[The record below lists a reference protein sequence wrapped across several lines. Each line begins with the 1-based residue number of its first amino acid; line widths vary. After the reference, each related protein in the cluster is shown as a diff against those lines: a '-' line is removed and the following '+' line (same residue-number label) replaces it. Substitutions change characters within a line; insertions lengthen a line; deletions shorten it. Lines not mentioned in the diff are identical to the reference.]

1 MNINIILNALIHIL
15 ILVLLFSFFINNKND
30 TNSII
35 FILAVTTVFICYLLE
50 FVRKPSV
57 NCCVDKECCKDKE
70 CCVDN
75 NLVNRNN
82 NLGNTIENF
91 SSPIEYKVSDYDG
104 IDVRKVAKEKKK
116 TNLRNTVKLLSNVGA
131 VTPTGLEGNYVE
143 DPLYQAHSPLIDG
156 TKDGKRALFMLTYN
170 QSSPDCCPST
180 YSSSTGCVCTTQNQR
195 DFVKTRGHNRSK
207 FTYPGI

>member
-15 ILVLLFSFFINNKND
+15 ILVLLFSFFINNKNE

-50 FVRKPSV
+50 FVRKPRND
-57 NCCVDKECCKDKE
+57 NCCVDKECCKD
-70 CCVDN
+70 D

-82 NLGNTIENF
+82 NLVNTIENF
-91 SSPIEYKVSDYDG
+91 SSPIEYKVSEYDG
-104 IDVRKVAKEKKK
+104 IDVRKVARDKKK

-131 VTPTGLEGNYVE
+131 VTPTGLEGNYIE
-143 DPLYQAHSPLIDG
+143 DPLYQAHSPPIDG
-156 TKDGKRALFMLTYN
+156 TKDGKKALFMLTYN

-180 YSSSTGCVCTTQNQR
+180 FSSSTGCVCTTQNQR

>member
-50 FVRKPSV
+50 FVRKPSN
-57 NCCVDKECCKDKE
+57 NCCVDKECCKD
-70 CCVDN
+70 D

-104 IDVRKVAKEKKK
+104 IDVRKVAKEKNKS
-116 TNLRNTVKLLSNVGA
+116 NLRNTVKLLSNVGA